1 MLTLTLGDGA
11 ELRALEPWHADEFAA
26 HVEAIREHLKPWIP
40 FASRVVDVDTSREF
54 LQRFADWQARDEGRL
69 YGIWV
74 DGALSGG
81 TLFKDFS
88 AASGVCEIGVW
99 LSPAVEGRGL
109 ITTAVRHMIDWAVLT
124 RGMTRVEWRCAPGNQ
139 RSSAVAKRLGLTY
152 EGTLRSDFTVN
163 GTRQDTEVWAVLA
176 DEWRAQS
183 RS

>member
-11 ELRALEPWHADEFAA
+11 ELRALEPCHADEFAA
-26 HVEAIREHLKPWIP
+26 HVEGIREHLKPWIP